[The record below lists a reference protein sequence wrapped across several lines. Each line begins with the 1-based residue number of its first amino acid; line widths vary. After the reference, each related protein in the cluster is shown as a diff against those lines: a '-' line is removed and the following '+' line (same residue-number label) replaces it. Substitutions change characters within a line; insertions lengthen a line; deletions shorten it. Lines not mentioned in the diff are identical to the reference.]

1 MIHRHTDARS
11 DGVELELAALRGR
24 VAMVEAE
31 LVALRAT
38 RYVSS
43 LGSRGAYQRRGQ
55 RPAQLAFLRRR
66 EHGDTVP

>member
-24 VAMVEAE
+24 VEAE
-31 LVALRAT
+31 LVALQAT

-43 LGSRGAYQRRGQ
+43 LGSRDAYQRRGQ
-55 RPAQLAFLRRR
+55 RPAPLAFLASPGAR
-66 EHGDTVP
+66 